1 MTSEEKTLRIFVY
14 GTLKRGESNHPLMV
28 GHSEVWNAWTVGD
41 LYDLGSFPMLNVTRA
56 RHRILALSHKDPQE
70 DLQNQDE
77 FSEKFGDKKKKLR
90 LAKIVAGNPVYG
102 DLVVFKGSEAFL
114 AEVLER
120 LDGLEGFQGN
130 ALYDMYKRALV
141 PVETLDGVTAAWTYI
156 KGDNFSLDGAS
167 LLGSI
172 WRKYGKARKRSM

>member
-14 GTLKRGESNHPLMV
+14 GTLKRGESNHPLMA
-28 GHSEVWNAWTVGD
+28 GHSEIWNAWTVGD
-41 LYDLGSFPMLNVTRA
+41 LYDLGSFPMLNVTRVK
-56 RHRILALSHKDPQE
+56 HRILALSHKNLQE

-77 FSEKFGDKKKKLR
+77 FSEKFAEKGRKLR
-90 LAKIVAGNPVYG
+90 LSKVVSGFPVYG

-114 AEVLER
+114 GEVLER

-141 PVETLDGVTAAWTYI
+141 PVETMEGVTTAWAYI

-167 LLGSI
+167 LLGGL
-172 WRKYGKARKRSM
+172 WRKFGKKRRST